1 MQGPQIVPQPA
12 ENDQGVLLY
21 NGDIFDET
29 WDSNISDTQLIL
41 QKLICD
47 FVSSLCAINIVYKLN
62 CAVSCFAYILLPSP
76 LHLPCFT
83 ILYNNL
89 CTIYYVHNKANMS
102 CKPTKSLLQCF
113 IFLCLETN
121 SK

>member
-47 FVSSLCAINIVYKLN
+47 FVSSLWATNIVYKLN
-62 CAVSCFAYILLPSP
+62 CAVSCFIIHFVAFSTAPSM
-76 LHLPCFT
+76 
-83 ILYNNL
+83 LYNIVQQFVYNIL
-89 CTIYYVHNKANMS
+89 CT
-102 CKPTKSLLQCF
+102 
-113 IFLCLETN
+113 
-121 SK
+121 